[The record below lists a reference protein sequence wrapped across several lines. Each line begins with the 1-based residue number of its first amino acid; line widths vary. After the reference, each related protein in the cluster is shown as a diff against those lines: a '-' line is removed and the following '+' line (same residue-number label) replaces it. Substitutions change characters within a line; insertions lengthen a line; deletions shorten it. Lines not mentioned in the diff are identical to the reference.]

1 MVGGVDVVIV
11 EVVWSVGTRV
21 PLNCEVNCD
30 SDCCE
35 GMVEPVTSA
44 LGEISEAE
52 AW

>member
-11 EVVWSVGTRV
+11 EVVGSEGARV
-21 PLNCEVNCD
+21 PLNCEVSCD

-44 LGEISEAE
+44 FGEMSEAE